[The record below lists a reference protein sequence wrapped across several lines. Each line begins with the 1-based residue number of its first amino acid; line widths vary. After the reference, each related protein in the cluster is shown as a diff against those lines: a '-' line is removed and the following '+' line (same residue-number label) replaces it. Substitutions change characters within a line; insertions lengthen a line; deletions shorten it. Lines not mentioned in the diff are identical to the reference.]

1 MNKQEKMKQA
11 LSRTGIPAKEIKCYG
26 SQIMITVAGKESADK
41 WQMTLNNFC
50 RRVLVKPTMDY
61 AKENV
66 GSCLNPTMV
75 DVYRVWGT
83 I

>member
-1 MNKQEKMKQA
+1 MTNQEKMKSV
-11 LSRTGIPAKEIKCYG
+11 LSKMEIPTKEIKVYG

-41 WQMTLNNFC
+41 WTMTLNNFC
-50 RRVLVKPTMDY
+50 RRVLSKQTMDY

>member
-1 MNKQEKMKQA
+1 MNKQEQMKQV
-11 LSRTGIPAKEIKCYG
+11 LSKMGIPAKEIKCYG

-50 RRVLVKPTMDY
+50 RRVL
-61 AKENV
+61 
-66 GSCLNPTMV
+66 CLNPTMV